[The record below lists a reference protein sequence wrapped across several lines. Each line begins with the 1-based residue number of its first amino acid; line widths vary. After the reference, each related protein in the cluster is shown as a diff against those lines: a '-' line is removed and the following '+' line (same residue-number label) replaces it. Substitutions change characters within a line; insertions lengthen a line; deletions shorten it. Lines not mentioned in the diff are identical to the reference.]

1 MSKLRAFSAQQFLPI
16 GIEEAWDFLSRPG
29 NLSRITPEGMGF
41 EIQGEIPEQA
51 YPGLIVEY
59 RVRPL
64 FGIPVKWTTEITHAQ
79 SPNYFVDEQR
89 SGPYAFWHHKHFLE
103 ECDGGVMMK
112 DLIHYRM
119 PYGILGD
126 IVHPILVRPKLE
138 EIFATREKAF
148 KHFFSE
154 RFSEETGS

>member
-1 MSKLRAFSAQQFLPI
+1 MSRLRTFTTQQFLPI
-16 GIEEAWDFLSRPG
+16 GIEEAWRFLSRPE

-41 EIQGEIPEQA
+41 EILGEVPEEA

-64 FGIPVKWTTEITHAQ
+64 FGIPIRWTTEITHVEA
-79 SPNYFVDEQR
+79 PYYFVDEQR

-103 ECDGGVMMK
+103 ECEGGVMMK

-119 PYGILGD
+119 PFGPLGD
-126 IVHPILVRPKLE
+126 LIHPILVRPKLE
-138 EIFATREKAF
+138 NIFATREKAF
-148 KHFFSE
+148 RNFFGD
-154 RFSEETGS
+154 RFKKEA